1 MSFSDTE
8 EMLLSNGSATG
19 SAVRWRGGR
28 GVFTVYSATF
38 SGATIKLQWSP
49 DFGATWLDVD
59 RSGDTYVTLTATGA
73 GIFELP
79 PCQIRANVSG
89 GPPSA
94 VYAKVM
100 GTRVD

>member
-1 MSFSDTE
+1 MPSDME
-8 EMLLSNGSATG
+8 DMLLTNGSATG
-19 SAVRWRGGR
+19 SAVRWTGGR
-28 GVFTVYSATF
+28 GVFTVYSATV

-49 DFGATWLDVD
+49 DFGTTWLDVD
-59 RSGDTYVTLTATGA
+59 QNGDTFVTLTAAGA
-73 GIFELP
+73 GGFELP
-79 PCQIRANVSG
+79 PCQIRAAVSG